1 MSSKLLRKLALFPVI
16 LFALFEIICWIF
28 MPFPVEPL
36 QQLDLTNDIPGFKK
50 NVRLHF
56 GKDQVRYLDWTPGD
70 KPAGTV
76 RVLCVGGWAT
86 LGILQGAQDTWWGQ
100 LHGNLTK
107 SGLKVEMAARGYERA
122 GIIEMAAS
130 SAGIIERL
138 KPDVIVLNTGFDD
151 VIVHSAAYTYKADK
165 LAKMPQPKPASAL
178 TEFLVKYSQS
188 ARFKRWWSKDSEAK
202 QMQNLHGRKDKY
214 KKYFDEK
221 REMILS
227 LPQSEGIPRTAGTN
241 DPLPEYLD
249 GIKAFKAMADKAGAT
264 LVLTGEASL
273 HDSVINLTQES
284 SLLAYIALSEPTAE
298 GNVSAARPSTAW
310 VMNEM
315 NRFANAAE
323 EFARENKLT
332 WFDLNGQVERSA
344 DNFFSDVLLTDA
356 GAAKAGKILAPVL
369 EPVIRAK
376 AK

>member
-1 MSSKLLRKLALFPVI
+1 
-16 LFALFEIICWIF
+16 

-76 RVLCVGGWAT
+76 RALAWAAGRRWGFSRGRRTPGGASST
-86 LGILQGAQDTWWGQ
+86 
-100 LHGNLTK
+100 GNLTK

-165 LAKMPQPKPASAL
+165 LAKMPQPKPASA

-273 HDSVINLTQES
+273 HDSVINLTQE
-284 SLLAYIALSEPTAE
+284 LSRSPT
-298 GNVSAARPSTAW
+298 S
-310 VMNEM
+310 
-315 NRFANAAE
+315 
-323 EFARENKLT
+323 
-332 WFDLNGQVERSA
+332 RSA
-344 DNFFSDVLLTDA
+344 SLRPREMSARRVPA
-356 GAAKAGKILAPVL
+356 RHGS
-369 EPVIRAK
+369 
-376 AK
+376 